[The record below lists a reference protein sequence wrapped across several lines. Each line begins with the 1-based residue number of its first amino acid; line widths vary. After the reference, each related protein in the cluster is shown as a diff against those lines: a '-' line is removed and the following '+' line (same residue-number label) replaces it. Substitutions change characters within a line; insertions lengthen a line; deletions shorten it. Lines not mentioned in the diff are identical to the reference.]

1 VTGTVMKW
9 GRLDTKEMIAAHPH
23 VAGMADRVVLALGVG
38 VATWLIHRRYRQW
51 KDGKK
56 TLALEA
62 ELRNS
67 VKAVKDLERKLMML
81 EATDLNESVDP
92 ENQVQS
98 TTPALRLPHST
109 PLHVFL

>member
-1 VTGTVMKW
+1 MKL
-9 GRLDTKEMIAAHPH
+9 GRFDTKDMIAAHPH
-23 VAGMADRVVLALGVG
+23 VAGVADRVVLALGVG

-92 ENQVQS
+92 ENQVLL
-98 TTPALRLPHST
+98 TTPPLSHSSHT
-109 PLHVFL
+109 PLSHTPSNVPL